1 MIIIMNYIPIVIIIL
16 LIITL
21 FVMFYLYCGFY
32 FKDICNNLEYF
43 YYGESTPTNKTILIL
58 GGIHGNEPAG
68 SKAILQ
74 LMNDINI
81 NKVKIN
87 NNRIIFVPYVNY
99 CALRLNKRQV
109 PFIGDLNR
117 KFPITEN
124 YNEDDLNPIVK
135 KIIIMMK
142 QSDFIIDF
150 HEGWGFYKEKTGS
163 IGSTITPTN
172 TDISNQLA
180 DLVYDNLNK
189 SITEDYKKF
198 TILVDETYNDKI
210 KNNPDKYA
218 KNEDIKYTLRYYANL
233 TKENYILIETSG
245 QNDIQDLDVRTSQAR
260 TIIDT
265 VLNFY
270 NTY

>member
-1 MIIIMNYIPIVIIIL
+1 MNYIPVIIL

-21 FVMFYLYCGFY
+21 FIMFYLYCGTY

-43 YYGESTPTNKTILIL
+43 YYGESTPENKTILIL
-58 GGIHGNEPAG
+58 GGIHGNEPSG

-99 CALRLNKRQV
+99 CALQLNKRQV

-117 KFPITEN
+117 KFPISEN
-124 YNEDDLNPIVK
+124 YNEDNLNPIIK
-135 KIIIMMK
+135 KIILLMK

-150 HEGWGFYKEKTGS
+150 HEGWGFYKENTGS

-172 TDISNQLA
+172 TIISNQVA
-180 DLVYDNLNK
+180 ELVYDNLNNT
-189 SITEDYKKF
+189 INDYDKTF
-198 TILVDETYNDKI
+198 TILIDKSNESNI
-210 KNNPDKYA
+210 NNNTDKYG
-218 KNEDIKYTLRYYANL
+218 KNEDVKHTLRYFANL

-245 QNDIQDLDVRTSQAR
+245 QNDIQDLDVRTTQAR
-260 TIIDT
+260 IVIDT

-270 NTY
+270 KTY